1 MLTDQRLVCRKYASL
16 VELPLSEQLVVH
28 LHTKDGQMQ
37 LNISGKSGK
46 TANLATSDATSGR
59 LRTLLQGHKVKWVE

>member
-1 MLTDQRLVCRKYASL
+1 
-16 VELPLSEQLVVH
+16 
-28 LHTKDGQMQ
+28 MQ